1 METMVGELMVST
13 SEGVE
18 AITDAQ
24 YGESLMEIL
33 RENLF
38 DVPAVCG
45 GAGTCGTC
53 HIRVS
58 GRWTALLKKPDD
70 YEVATLK
77 RRKGYV
83 AGESRLACQIPFT
96 EALAGMEFKLIGR

>member
-1 METMVGELMVST
+1 METVVGELMVST
-13 SEGVE
+13 DDGVE

-53 HIRVS
+53 HIRVE
-58 GRWTALLKKPDD
+58 GRWAEVLNKPDD
-70 YEVATLK
+70 YELATLK

-83 AGESRLACQIPFT
+83 AGQSRLACQIPFT
-96 EALAGMEFKLIGR
+96 EALSGMEFILIGR

>member
-1 METMVGELMVST
+1 METTVGELLVST
-13 SEGVE
+13 CDGVE
-18 AITDAQ
+18 EISDAE

-53 HIRVS
+53 HVRIAGSWVEV
-58 GRWTALLKKPDD
+58 LEKPDD
-70 YEVATLK
+70 YEIATLK

-83 AGESRLACQIPFT
+83 EGRSRLACQIPFS
-96 EALAGMEFKLIGR
+96 EELRGMEFELVGR